1 MGQVDIQK
9 FNSEMIAELQ
19 ARVTEL
25 ENMVNNLQHFSE
37 NQIAI
42 NEFFRRIVDDKY
54 TKEDLLAIYNRDQE
68 RKKERMEKAKE
79 KINDEFGVKSDE
91 SNDNLETDPD
101 EKC

>member
-9 FNSEMIAELQ
+9 FNSESIAELQ
-19 ARVTEL
+19 SRVTEL
-25 ENMVNNLQHFSE
+25 EIMVANLQRFAE
-37 NQIAI
+37 NQVAI

-68 RKKERMEKAKE
+68 RKRERMEKEKD

-91 SNDNLETDPD
+91 SNDNSETDPD